1 MSIQDDCIHM
11 GGNHRD
17 EDGDADSCALSQA
30 FMMMTTMMMMMAMAI
45 SQPAYAHRATRRQ
58 CDWWTKRESS

>member
-1 MSIQDDCIHM
+1 MVSVFTSSLSVSSASAEQTTHMSIQDDCIHM

-30 FMMMTTMMMMMAMAI
+30 FMMMMMMAI
-45 SQPAYAHRATRRQ
+45 S
-58 CDWWTKRESS
+58 